1 MFLMVYWLNMPN
13 ALISGAA
20 LLGSS
25 LFAVTVKVAITVSK
39 RFKTKEAAMF
49 ISGTT
54 IGTAVIG
61 TLAGLI
67 SHFKDQF

>member
-1 MFLMVYWLNMPN
+1 MVYWLNMPN

-25 LFAVTVKVAITVSK
+25 LFAVTVKVALTVSK
-39 RFKTKEAAMF
+39 RFKTKEAQEAAMF